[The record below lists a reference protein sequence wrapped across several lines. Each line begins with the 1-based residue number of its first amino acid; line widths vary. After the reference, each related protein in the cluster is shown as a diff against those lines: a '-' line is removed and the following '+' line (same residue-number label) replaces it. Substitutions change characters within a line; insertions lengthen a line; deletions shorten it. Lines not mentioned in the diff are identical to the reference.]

1 MRAIGVTR
9 YGGPEA
15 LHEIDVP
22 GEELEPGT
30 LRVRVSAAAVS
41 PTDTG
46 VRSGARASSTQA
58 EDPGDVPGM
67 DVAGIVAELGAEGEA
82 GLAVGDRVV
91 GIVTPSGAHGA
102 YREEIVLPVGSV
114 VRAPSG
120 ASDAEAATL
129 PMNALTARH
138 ALDLLALETGQTLA
152 VTGAAGTLGGYLIQ
166 LARVDGLRVIA
177 DAAEQ
182 DEELVRT
189 LGADVVVRRGE
200 DVAERIREIVPQGVD
215 GLADASI
222 QSAQVLPAVADG
234 GAVATFRGYR
244 GEGERGPRVEPVM
257 VHDVAE
263 EREMLASLRDLAEQ
277 GVLTLRV
284 ADVLPA
290 ADAAEAHR
298 RLEAGGVRG
307 RLVLDLTT

>member
-41 PTDTG
+41 PTDIG
-46 VRSGARASSTQA
+46 VRSGARATTTQA
-58 EDPGDVPGM
+58 EGPGDVPGM
-67 DVAGIVAELGAEGEA
+67 DVAGIVAELGADGEA

-138 ALDLLALETGQTLA
+138 ALDLLALEAGQTLA

-166 LARVDGLRVIA
+166 LARADGLTVVA

-200 DVAERIREIVPQGVD
+200 DVAERIREVVPQGVD
-215 GLADASI
+215 ALADASI

-234 GAVATFRGYR
+234 SAVATFRGYR
-244 GEGERGPRVEPVM
+244 GEGERGLRVEPVM

-290 ADAAEAHR
+290 AEASEAHR

-307 RLVLDLTT
+307 RLVLDLTA